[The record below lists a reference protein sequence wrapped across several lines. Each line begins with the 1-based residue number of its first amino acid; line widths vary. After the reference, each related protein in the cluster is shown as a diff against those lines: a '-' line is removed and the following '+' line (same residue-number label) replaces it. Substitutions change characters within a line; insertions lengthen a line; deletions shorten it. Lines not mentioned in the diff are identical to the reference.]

1 MRLLAG
7 ALSRWPWIVAGFT
20 LFALAG
26 AFVGIQLTSPT
37 YAISVS
43 LIKRRVPQTVQTS
56 ETGQAFRPVDL
67 NDATLLATLLATEPL
82 DLAVKR
88 ANNGVDAGSVRG
100 LTEATQ
106 LEGTDIFYI
115 TYHSPIGVEDALTF
129 SAIWA
134 EEINAYTQRLQQT
147 EAREVRSILQKEVDD
162 LERLI
167 EQTNAEILGFSKA
180 KEFLGGESQVAAALS
195 KLSQIE
201 LQLETARTAAATKSA
216 QLKALDAQIRRQSP
230 IELQLKTAQE
240 ELANLRSTYTDAN
253 PLVQAKIQSIQYL
266 DSQILKLSKNKD
278 SDLESYTGTPL
289 GNQLYLSIITIKN
302 ELMEANSMIESLEQL
317 RVSTAERLAEF
328 PAIISGY
335 EALQKKRDSVIEGM
349 TMMSNRLKEAEI
361 FASGAPGYWQV
372 FQAPDP
378 RRVIPSSR
386 IKKPAMLGIAGGI
399 AGGGMAILLTVLF
412 THRTSRRSI
421 VECCAATK
429 APLLGRIPTNN
440 GKNDSSSYE
449 HLWITQLAPRAPR
462 TNKLLFWTAALTP
475 QDERKFW
482 KGLADIVSTD
492 TNAALEVHDYSPDDL
507 WSEEDPP
514 SSLQWSTTATSP
526 KTDPVGAVRFF
537 RVAGLPASTSRGV
550 LSEFDDWFSV
560 VAGEKDSI
568 TRAVQ
573 ARKLADAYLPPCGGT
588 IAVMAPPLG
597 IVRRAADFLSES
609 IAKHFS

>member
-7 ALSRWPWIVAGFT
+7 AFSRWPWIVAGFT

-216 QLKALDAQIRRQSP
+216 QLKALDTQIRRQSP

-240 ELANLRSTYTDAN
+240 ELA
-253 PLVQAKIQSIQYL
+253 K
-266 DSQILKLSKNKD
+266 
-278 SDLESYTGTPL
+278 
-289 GNQLYLSIITIKN
+289 
-302 ELMEANSMIESLEQL
+302 
-317 RVSTAERLAEF
+317 
-328 PAIISGY
+328 
-335 EALQKKRDSVIEGM
+335 
-349 TMMSNRLKEAEI
+349 
-361 FASGAPGYWQV
+361 
-372 FQAPDP
+372 
-378 RRVIPSSR
+378 
-386 IKKPAMLGIAGGI
+386 
-399 AGGGMAILLTVLF
+399 
-412 THRTSRRSI
+412 
-421 VECCAATK
+421 
-429 APLLGRIPTNN
+429 
-440 GKNDSSSYE
+440 
-449 HLWITQLAPRAPR
+449 
-462 TNKLLFWTAALTP
+462 
-475 QDERKFW
+475 
-482 KGLADIVSTD
+482 
-492 TNAALEVHDYSPDDL
+492 
-507 WSEEDPP
+507 
-514 SSLQWSTTATSP
+514 
-526 KTDPVGAVRFF
+526 
-537 RVAGLPASTSRGV
+537 
-550 LSEFDDWFSV
+550 
-560 VAGEKDSI
+560 
-568 TRAVQ
+568 
-573 ARKLADAYLPPCGGT
+573 
-588 IAVMAPPLG
+588 
-597 IVRRAADFLSES
+597 
-609 IAKHFS
+609 